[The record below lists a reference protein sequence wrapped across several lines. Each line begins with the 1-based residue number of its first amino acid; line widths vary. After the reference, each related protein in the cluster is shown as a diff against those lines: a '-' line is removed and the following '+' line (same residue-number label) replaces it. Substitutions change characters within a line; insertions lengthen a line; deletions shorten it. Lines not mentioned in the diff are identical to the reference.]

1 MTSGGFEGGITQSG
15 FFLGSSWIVG
25 GLKMRIIVIC
35 TGNSC
40 RSQMAE
46 AWVNFLAP
54 SRIGALSAG
63 TNPTGYVHPKA
74 IDVMNEV
81 GIDMGEFKSKSVSQ
95 FIDREFD
102 YVITVCDDAAEH
114 CPTFPGSGK
123 RIHWP
128 FEDPASFVG
137 SEDEVKDTFR
147 KTRNDIRTKV
157 DEFLRALS
165 N

>member
-1 MTSGGFEGGITQSG
+1 
-15 FFLGSSWIVG
+15 
-25 GLKMRIIVIC
+25 MRIIIIC

-54 SRIGALSAG
+54 DWIRALSAG

-81 GIDMGEFKSKSVSQ
+81 GIDMGETRSKSVSR
-95 FIDREFD
+95 FIDQEFD
-102 YVITVCDDAAEH
+102 YVITVCDEAAQH

-123 RIHWP
+123 RINWP
-128 FEDPASFVG
+128 FKDPASFVG
-137 SEDEVKDTFR
+137 SEDEVQDIFR
-147 KTRNDIRTKV
+147 NTRNDIRMKV
-157 DEFLRALS
+157 EEFLRALS
-165 N
+165 E

>member
-1 MTSGGFEGGITQSG
+1 MPEPINI
-15 FFLGSSWIVG
+15 LY
-25 GLKMRIIVIC
+25 LC

-40 RSQMAE
+40 RSHMAE
-46 AWVNFLAP
+46 GWTR
-54 SRIGALSAG
+54 RIGGNWVVVDSAG
-63 TNPTGYVHPKA
+63 IEAHGKNPRA
-74 IDVMNEV
+74 IAVMNEA

-95 FIDREFD
+95 FIDQEFD

-137 SEDEVKDTFR
+137 SEDEVKDIFR
-147 KTRNDIRTKV
+147 KTRNDIRMKV

>member
-1 MTSGGFEGGITQSG
+1 
-15 FFLGSSWIVG
+15 
-25 GLKMRIIVIC
+25 MRIIVIC

-54 SRIGALSAG
+54 GRVGALSAG
-63 TNPTGYVHPKA
+63 TNPTGYVHPSA

-81 GIDMGEFKSKSVSQ
+81 GIDMGEFKSKAVSQ
-95 FIDREFD
+95 FIDQEFD
-102 YVITVCDDAAEH
+102 FVITVCDDAAEH
-114 CPTFPGSGK
+114 CPTFPGPGK

-137 SEDEVKDTFR
+137 SEDQVKEVFR
-147 KTRNDIRTKV
+147 KTRDDIRMKV
-157 DEFLRALS
+157 EEFLRALS

>member
-1 MTSGGFEGGITQSG
+1 
-15 FFLGSSWIVG
+15 
-25 GLKMRIIVIC
+25 MRIIVIC

-40 RSQMAE
+40 RSQMSE

-54 SRIGALSAG
+54 GRVVALSAG
-63 TNPTGYVHPKA
+63 TNPTGYVHPSV

-95 FIDREFD
+95 FIDQEFD
-102 YVITVCDDAAEH
+102 YVITVCDDAAKH
-114 CPTFPGSGK
+114 CPTFPGPGK

-128 FEDPASFVG
+128 FEDPANFVG
-137 SEDEVKDTFR
+137 NEDQVKEVFQ
-147 KTRNDIRTKV
+147 KTRNEIRMKV
-157 DEFLRALS
+157 EEFLRALS